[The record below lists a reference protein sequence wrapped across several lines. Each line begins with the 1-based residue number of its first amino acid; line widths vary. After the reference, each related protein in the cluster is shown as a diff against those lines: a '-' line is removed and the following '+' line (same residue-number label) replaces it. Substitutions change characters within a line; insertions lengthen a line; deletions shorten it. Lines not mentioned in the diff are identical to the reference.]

1 MNNLQHTYYISC
13 INSAIDYIEGNISQ
27 PLKLESIAR
36 AAGLSP
42 FHFHRIFASF
52 MNESLNNFVRR
63 VRVEKAAMMLF
74 TNPGYSITKIA
85 YLNGFSSSQALAKQ
99 FRLFFNTTP
108 GQYRKSK
115 IGNIYSKNS
124 QDYTMDFHYHTGS
137 NQQMIYYNPRRRNGM
152 KVQIKKFPDINLAY
166 IRHIGPYKGNP
177 ELFGKL
183 FNKLCTWAGPRNLIT
198 KDSSYFCIYYD
209 GPEVTDESRLRMDV
223 CINVPEDT
231 QVSGEVGKQL
241 IKGGDYAVM
250 RCIIKDP
257 KEYEQYWNELYTSW
271 LPSSGYQP
279 ENKPPFE
286 MYPADC
292 SKQDGSMVVDICMPV
307 KPA

>member
-1 MNNLQHTYYISC
+1 MDKMQQSYYISC
-13 INSAIDYIEGNISQ
+13 INSAIDYIEGNIDR
-27 PLKLESIAR
+27 PLRLEKIAK

-42 FHFHRIFASF
+42 FHFHRIFKSY

-63 VRVEKAAMMLF
+63 VRVEKAALMLF
-74 TNPGYSITKIA
+74 TNPGYPITEVA

-99 FRLFFNTTP
+99 FRLFFDTTP

-115 IGNIYSKNS
+115 IGNKNSKNS
-124 QDYTMDFHYHTGS
+124 KDYTIDFHYHNS
-137 NQQMIYYNPRRRNGM
+137 SKQKIIYYDCERKTGM
-152 KVQIKKFPDINLAY
+152 KVEIKKFTDTTLAY
-166 IRHIGPYKGNP
+166 IRHIGPYKGDS

-183 FNKLCTWAGPRNLIT
+183 FNRLCTWAGPRNLIT
-198 KDSSYFCIYYD
+198 KDSSYYCIYYD
-209 GPEVTDESRLRMDV
+209 GPEVTDKSRLRMDV
-223 CINVPEDT
+223 CIDVPEDT
-231 QVSGEVGKQL
+231 QVSGEIGKQL
-241 IKGGDYAVM
+241 IKGGDFAVM

-257 KEYEQYWNELYTSW
+257 KEYEKYWEELYTGW

-279 ENKPPFE
+279 DNKPPFE

-292 SKQDGSMVVDICMPV
+292 RQQDGSMIVDICMPV

>member
-1 MNNLQHTYYISC
+1 MNNLQHPYYISC
-13 INSAIDYIEGNISQ
+13 INSAIDYIEGNIDK
-27 PLKLESIAR
+27 PLRLENIAR
-36 AAGLSP
+36 AASLSP
-42 FHFHRIFASF
+42 FHFHRIFKSY

-63 VRVEKAAMMLF
+63 VRVEKAALMLF
-74 TNPGYSITKIA
+74 TNPGYSITEVA

-99 FRLFFNTTP
+99 FRLFFGATP

-115 IGNIYSKNS
+115 IGHRDSKKS
-124 QDYTMDFHYHTGS
+124 QDYTMNFHYPS
-137 NQQMIYYNPRRRNGM
+137 SSKQQIVYYNSERRNVM
-152 KVQIKKFPDINLAY
+152 KVEIKKIPDTTLAY
-166 IRHIGPYKGNP
+166 IRHIGPYKGNS

-183 FNKLCTWAGPRNLIT
+183 FNKLCTWAGPKHLIT
-198 KDSSYFCIYYD
+198 KDTNYYCIYYD
-209 GPEVTDESRLRMDV
+209 GPDVTDESKLRTDA

-231 QVSGEVGKQL
+231 KVSGEIGKQL
-241 IKGGDYAVM
+241 IKGGDYAVL

-257 KEYEQYWNELYTSW
+257 KEYGKYWDELYTSW

-279 ENKPPFE
+279 DNKPPFE

-292 SKQDGSMVVDICMPV
+292 RQQDGSMIVDICMPV

>member
-1 MNNLQHTYYISC
+1 L
-13 INSAIDYIEGNISQ
+13 
-27 PLKLESIAR
+27 
-36 AAGLSP
+36 
-42 FHFHRIFASF
+42 
-52 MNESLNNFVRR
+52 
-63 VRVEKAAMMLF
+63 MLF
-74 TNPGYSITKIA
+74 TNPGYSITKVA
-85 YLNGFSSSQALAKQ
+85 FLNGFSSSQALAKQ

-124 QDYTMDFHYHTGS
+124 QDYTMDFHYHTSS
-137 NQQMIYYNPRRRNGM
+137 NQQMIYYNPKRRSGM
-152 KVQIKKFPDINLAY
+152 KVEIKKIDDTTLAY

-209 GPEVTDESRLRMDV
+209 GPDVTDESKLRMDV

-286 MYPADC
+286 IYPADC